1 MWHAVACMKKQLM
14 LFDRDI
20 PRHDS
25 EVLARESEIDQSRQI
40 QHVAET
46 LDQQRRFTS
55 IKVVTVTRTGT
66 LAGRPKITSTK
77 AAVEFF
83 RSYWETFPA
92 NDQEHFVVAC
102 LDTKHVPLGVYRIT
116 TGTLDASLVH
126 PREVF
131 KPAHIEGASAI
142 ILSHNHP
149 SGDPT
154 PSREDHQVTS
164 QLTEAGKLFGITVL
178 DHVIYGCG
186 TGEAISIRE
195 C

>member
-1 MWHAVACMKKQLM
+1 MKRQLT
-14 LFDRDI
+14 LWSDI
-20 PRHDS
+20 PTAGETPAFGDAVHESSKVADTVAQRIS
-25 EVLARESEIDQSRQI
+25 EQSQ
-40 QHVAET
+40 
-46 LDQQRRFTS
+46 FTS
-55 IKVVTVTRTGT
+55 IKVVTVTRIGT
-66 LAGRPKITSTK
+66 LEGRPKLTSTK
-77 AAVEFF
+77 QAVQFF
-83 RSYWETFPA
+83 KDYWQANPA

-102 LDTKHVPLGVYRIT
+102 LDTKHVPLSVYRIT

-131 KPAHIEGASAI
+131 KPAIVEGASAI

-164 QLTEAGKLFGITVL
+164 QLTDVGKTIGINVL

-186 TGEAISIRE
+186 TGEAVSIRE